1 MNTFKFRGVVVEFTE
16 SNDAVKKVFTNI
28 DNYNEYVTNLTKQ
41 GVSFRCFTS
50 SCSLAG
56 DSTPEV
62 NDGLFKKVPAKDFA
76 KDLVSRL
83 GDGHL
88 DIENMNDHFDEAVK
102 RIEMSDWSDEEA
114 MNVVTDLVNMA
125 DELEVKHDDVEKLA
139 ENYTEKLRALDKQR
153 TEILATRDA
162 YLANVDDFACLI
174 DYIDAVNEIIMD
186 VYGIEACEDEDCED
200 EEDCPDED
208 EAREEEGLDM
218 SHIIKAL
225 HHYENALKKLDEAC
239 EDEGC
244 KCDGDCKCDGECKCD
259 GDCKCKKS
267 CNMAAKFKSLLA
279 GEEIT
284 SKDIDKMADFIA
296 GLIMDFEKGKK

>member
-83 GDGHL
+83 GNGHL

-153 TEILATRDA
+153 AEILATRDA

-174 DYIDAVNEIIMD
+174 DYIDAVNGIIMD

-200 EEDCPDED
+200 EGDCPDED
-208 EAREEEGLDM
+208 EAREEEGLDV

-225 HHYENALKKLDEAC
+225 HHYENALKELDEAC

-244 KCDGDCKCDGECKCD
+244 KCDGDCKCDGGCKCD

>member
-16 SNDAVKKVFTNI
+16 SNDVVKKVFTNI
-28 DNYNEYVTNLTKQ
+28 DNYNEYVTDLTKR

-50 SCSLAG
+50 SCSFAG
-56 DSTPEV
+56 DSVPEA

-83 GDGHL
+83 GNEHL
-88 DIENMNDHFDEAVK
+88 DIENMNNHFDEAVK

-139 ENYTEKLRALDKQR
+139 ENYTEKLRVLDKQR
-153 TEILATRDA
+153 AEMLATRDA

-174 DYIDAVNEIIMD
+174 DYIDAVNGIIMD
-186 VYGIEACEDEDCED
+186 VYGI
-200 EEDCPDED
+200 EDCPDED
-208 EAREEEGLDM
+208 EAREEEEGLDM
-218 SHIIKAL
+218 SRIIKAL

-239 EDEGC
+239 EGEGC
-244 KCDGDCKCDGECKCD
+244 ECDGDCKCDGGCKCD